1 MMYGWITAAH
11 QVGAGVAAYSGG
23 VVYKVFGSYMWAF
36 ALAGAFC
43 LLASLFVI
51 LIKNKRQRKL
61 FSFSFYRNR

>member
-51 LIKNKRQRKL
+51 LIKKQAPKEIV
-61 FSFSFYRNR
+61 